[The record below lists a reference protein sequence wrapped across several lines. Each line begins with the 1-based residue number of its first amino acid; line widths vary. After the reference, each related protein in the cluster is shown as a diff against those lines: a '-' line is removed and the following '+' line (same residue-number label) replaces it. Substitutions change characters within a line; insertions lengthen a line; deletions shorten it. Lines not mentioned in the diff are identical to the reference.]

1 MHTNGFAHSC
11 NNCHDIFSLYAN
23 TLQYLAQIVVVDDE
37 IERMLL
43 SVDELYWQTIRGTCM
58 EHGTFVA

>member
-43 SVDELYWQTIRGTCM
+43 TNCIGKQSVELAWNM
-58 EHGTFVA
+58 EHS